1 MVDRDVF
8 QSDSPAPPE
17 RGVFA
22 NRTLNLRSVQAVG
35 YDMDYTLIHYRVEEW
50 EGAAFAYAR
59 DHLSK
64 QGLPV
69 ESFTFEPEAFTIGLT
84 FDLQLGNL
92 IKPTRFGYVVRSQ
105 HGTKMLDFDDQRR
118 LYSESVVEL
127 SEPRYEFMNTLFE
140 LSRASLWT
148 QLVELHD
155 RRPIGGVSGY
165 VDLYRLVDEA
175 LTESHVGGALKDE
188 IVADPD
194 RFVDPDPDVV
204 QTLLDQRLAGKI
216 LLLITNSDWAYT
228 RQIMA
233 RIVDPFCPPG
243 KTWRDL
249 FDIVIVSA
257 NKPRFF
263 QGSYPIYRVVDEEQS
278 LLAPHR
284 GPLEK
289 GHVYFGGNARIVE
302 ESLGL
307 SGGQPLYV
315 GDHLFG
321 DVLVTKDVLRW
332 RTALIARELEAEI
345 LSVIAFDERQG
356 QLEQLMVEKVAMDR
370 RQAQLRLSSRRSGGG
385 SVRRELDR
393 ISRQAMKLDQRIA
406 PLAAAASHLGNPN
419 WGPLMRAGNDKSM
432 FARQV
437 ERYADVY
444 TSRVSNL
451 RYETPYGYLR
461 AARGSLP
468 HDAAAHHYD
477 HEADS
482 RGLEPDIVDD
492 IGAEAD
498 ASGSDSPSSDQT
510 P

>member
-1 MVDRDVF
+1 MN
-8 QSDSPAPPE
+8 SAEAPSAPE

-22 NRTLNLRSVQAVG
+22 NRTLNLRSIKAIG

-50 EGAAFAYAR
+50 EGAAFGYAR
-59 DHLSK
+59 DNLAK
-64 QGLPV
+64 LGLPV
-69 ESFTFEPEAFTIGLT
+69 DGFEFNPDAFTIGLT

-92 IKPTRFGYVVRSQ
+92 LKATRFGYVVRAQ
-105 HGTKMLDFDDQRR
+105 HGHEMLPFDRQRT
-118 LYSESVVEL
+118 LYTDTVVEL
-127 SEPRYEFMNTLFE
+127 SEPRFEFMNTLFE
-140 LSRASLWT
+140 LSRASLWS

-155 RRPIGGVSGY
+155 QVPIPGVSGY
-165 VDLYRLVDEA
+165 DELYRLVDEA
-175 LTESHVGGALKDE
+175 LAETHIGGALKSE

-194 RFVDPDPDVV
+194 RFIDPDPNVV
-204 QTLLDQRLAGKI
+204 STLLDQRTAGKN
-216 LLLITNSDWAYT
+216 LLLITNSDWSYT
-228 RQIMA
+228 KKMMA
-233 RIVDPFCPPG
+233 HTVDPFCPEG
-243 KTWRDL
+243 SSWRDL

-263 QGSYPIYRVVDEEQS
+263 QAGDPIYRVVDEEKS

-284 GPLEK
+284 GPLER
-289 GHVYFGGNARIVE
+289 GSVYFGGNARIVE

-307 SGGQPLYV
+307 AGGGRPLYV

-345 LSVIAFDERQG
+345 TAAMDFLPQQQELEELMAEKIEIDRHQARLRLAERQ
-356 QLEQLMVEKVAMDR
+356 AD
-370 RQAQLRLSSRRSGGG
+370 S
-385 SVRRELDR
+385 SVRAELDK
-393 ISRQAMKLDQRIA
+393 ISRSAAGLDEQIA
-406 PLAAAASHLGNPN
+406 PLAAAASSLGNSN
-419 WGPLMRAGNDKSM
+419 WGPLMRAGNDKSL

-451 RYETPYGYLR
+451 RYETPFGYLR

-468 HDAAAHHYD
+468 HDRA
-477 HEADS
+477 
-482 RGLEPDIVDD
+482 
-492 IGAEAD
+492 
-498 ASGSDSPSSDQT
+498 T